1 MTKFKVRKKPRQMK
15 KPVLREDTGIALAIK
30 SRYLRKGERI
40 INKYTF
46 YIKFAYFLIQKYNL
60 LLNFEL

>member
-1 MTKFKVRKKPRQMK
+1 MK